1 VVGTRPRLSVLLD
14 PNGAVLGVFFFPD
27 GNDRLELVDRGP
39 CRGECGVAVRSRRG
53 DDDRD
58 VADGKVADPV
68 VHSDPK
74 GAVLAHEAVG
84 DLAHLGLRH
93 LGVGLVL
100 EMEDALASASAAHG
114 AEEHHDA
121 TERVVANE
129 RKRVVDGERRL
140 ADRDRRHGAC
150 ISARNRGY
158 QGQLVSV
165 GERLVNANVLTVA
178 RDDDLASLGDERVL
192 IRDACDG
199 VAHGRTGRQLQT
211 EVSSARRLTIRGEQ
225 THQHAHAMSV
235 NGRLCR
241 PHRRCENRTFM
252 DPSALVA
259 VGLTLALVLAN
270 GFFVAAEYAFVRIRK
285 TQLDELAQ
293 QGSARARLSASI
305 VGKLDQYISA
315 SQLGVTLCS
324 LAIGWIGEPAVAR
337 LLGPLFTWLPDP
349 LLEVLSFALAFGV
362 ITYLHIVVGE
372 LAPKYL
378 AIQRALTLALWCAYP
393 LDLFYRVMYP
403 FIALVNGS
411 ANAILR
417 VAGIRPNDEVNV
429 HSEEELKMLVA
440 VSTRKGVLQESERV
454 IVGRAMEFADRIVRQ
469 VMVPRTEIVAV
480 SDDTPVADILI
491 TARQHRF
498 SRFPVYQDDL
508 DHIIGIVHVKDLVG
522 VDKENRTRARDVMR
536 KVPVMPETMRL
547 DQALAE
553 FRRQRVQLAVVLD
566 EFGGTAGLVTLE
578 DVIEQLVGE
587 VHDEFDSEAPAFKE
601 EGPGTFVVD
610 GLTSL
615 DALRERLGVELT
627 DEPYDTVG
635 GLVFGRL
642 GRLAAIGDTIEI
654 EGYRFQV
661 TAVDG
666 RRVAQVRVVRARP
679 PRKAA

>member
-1 VVGTRPRLSVLLD
+1 MDS
-14 PNGAVLGVFFFPD
+14 NAI
-27 GNDRLELVDRGP
+27 
-39 CRGECGVAVRSRRG
+39 VAV
-53 DDDRD
+53 
-58 VADGKVADPV
+58 
-68 VHSDPK
+68 
-74 GAVLAHEAVG
+74 
-84 DLAHLGLRH
+84 
-93 LGVGLVL
+93 
-100 EMEDALASASAAHG
+100 
-114 AEEHHDA
+114 
-121 TERVVANE
+121 VVA
-129 RKRVVDGERRL
+129 
-140 ADRDRRHGAC
+140 
-150 ISARNRGY
+150 
-158 QGQLVSV
+158 LV
-165 GERLVNANVLTVA
+165 
-178 RDDDLASLGDERVL
+178 
-192 IRDACDG
+192 
-199 VAHGRTGRQLQT
+199 
-211 EVSSARRLTIRGEQ
+211 
-225 THQHAHAMSV
+225 
-235 NGRLCR
+235 
-241 PHRRCENRTFM
+241 
-252 DPSALVA
+252 
-259 VGLTLALVLAN
+259 LVLAN
-270 GFFVAAEYAFVRIRK
+270 GFFVGAEYSFVRIRR

-293 QGSARARLSASI
+293 RGSARARLAAS
-305 VGKLDQYISA
+305 VVDRLDEYISA
-315 SQLGVTLCS
+315 SQLGITLCS
-324 LAIGWIGEPAVAR
+324 LAIGWIGEPAVAA
-337 LLGPLFTWLPDP
+337 LLEPLFTWLPDA
-349 LLEVLSFALAFGV
+349 LLHVLSFALAFGV

-393 LDLFYRVMYP
+393 LHLFYRLMYP
-403 FIALVNGS
+403 FIALVNTS

-417 VAGIRPNDEVNV
+417 IGGIRPGDELNV

-440 VSTRKGVLQESERV
+440 VSTKKGVLQESERV

-480 SDDTPVADILI
+480 SDDTPVAEILI

-498 SRFPVYQDDL
+498 SRFPVYQEDL

-522 VDKENRTRARDVMR
+522 VDKGNRARARDVMR

-587 VHDEFDSEAPAFKE
+587 VQDEFDVEAPAFKE
-601 EGPGTFVVD
+601 EAPGTFVVD

-615 DALRERLGVELT
+615 DQLRERLGVELT

-642 GRLAAIGDTIEI
+642 GRLAAVGDTIEV

>member
-1 VVGTRPRLSVLLD
+1 
-14 PNGAVLGVFFFPD
+14 
-27 GNDRLELVDRGP
+27 
-39 CRGECGVAVRSRRG
+39 
-53 DDDRD
+53 
-58 VADGKVADPV
+58 
-68 VHSDPK
+68 
-74 GAVLAHEAVG
+74 
-84 DLAHLGLRH
+84 
-93 LGVGLVL
+93 
-100 EMEDALASASAAHG
+100 MDA
-114 AEEHHDA
+114 
-121 TERVVANE
+121 
-129 RKRVVDGERRL
+129 
-140 ADRDRRHGAC
+140 
-150 ISARNRGY
+150 
-158 QGQLVSV
+158 
-165 GERLVNANVLTVA
+165 
-178 RDDDLASLGDERVL
+178 
-192 IRDACDG
+192 
-199 VAHGRTGRQLQT
+199 RT
-211 EVSSARRLTIRGEQ
+211 A
-225 THQHAHAMSV
+225 
-235 NGRLCR
+235 
-241 PHRRCENRTFM
+241 
-252 DPSALVA
+252 
-259 VGLTLALVLAN
+259 LALVLTVVLVVAN
-270 GFFVAAEYAFVRIRK
+270 GFCVAAEYAFVRVRK
-285 TQLDELAQ
+285 TQLDEIGQ
-293 QGSARARLSASI
+293 QGSARARLASR
-305 VGKLDQYISA
+305 VLDRLDQYISA

-324 LAIGWIGEPAVAR
+324 LAIGWIGEPAVAA
-337 LLGPLFTWLPDP
+337 LLAPVFTWLPDP

-378 AIQRALTLALWCAYP
+378 AIQRALALALWCAYP
-393 LDLFYRVMYP
+393 LHLFYRVMYP

-417 VAGIRPNDEVNV
+417 IAGIRSTDELDV

-440 VSTRKGVLQESERV
+440 VSTKKGVLQESERL
-454 IVGRAMEFADRIVRQ
+454 IVGRAMEFADRMVRQ
-469 VMVPRTEIVAV
+469 VMVPRTEMVAV
-480 SDDTPVADILI
+480 PDDVGVKELLA

-498 SRFPVYQDDL
+498 SRFPVYQEDL

-553 FRRQRVQLAVVLD
+553 FRRQRVQLAIVLD

-587 VHDEFDSEAPAFKE
+587 VHDEFDREAPAFKE
-601 EGPGTFVVD
+601 EAPGTFVVD

-615 DALRERLGVELT
+615 EALRDRLAIELP

-642 GRLAAIGDTIEI
+642 GRLAAVGDAIEI